1 MLEPVLVISWR
12 TDVDQSAACILMS
25 AGKARQL
32 GIPQDQLVYL
42 HGCGDAYE
50 SKQPLYRPSMHRS
63 EATRLAGDR
72 TPLPATLVEI
82 TALPEDLLCGLDL
95 LGGQGR

>member
-1 MLEPVLVISWR
+1 MISLR

-72 TPLPATLVEI
+72 TPLPARAHRNTCLAK
-82 TALPEDLLCGLDL
+82 TLLCGLDL

>member
-1 MLEPVLVISWR
+1 
-12 TDVDQSAACILMS
+12 MS

-63 EATRLAGDR
+63 EATRLAGER
-72 TPLPATLVEI
+72 TPLPA
-82 TALPEDLLCGLDL
+82 
-95 LGGQGR
+95 RYS

>member
-1 MLEPVLVISWR
+1 
-12 TDVDQSAACILMS
+12 MS

-72 TPLPATLVEI
+72 TPLPARARRCLPCLLKTLYRICWVLVES
-82 TALPEDLLCGLDL
+82 D
-95 LGGQGR
+95 GRLAWRFFA